1 MQAYFGRA
9 KAACLCSYCCNRRL
23 CYDGGRLGRVKIVTL
38 RVGAGAKEGEG
49 EGIFLPSFRVSTCAF
64 ASKTFARPKKTP
76 ALQATWFAIALAEIR
91 TRRILRENADRK
103 QSTCAIGHGELVYL
117 LVIFSGEL
125 QTFWTSVTPPSTV
138 HQYGV
143 NYGKG
148 HTIQKR
154 YRGPAEISGTDS
166 TQSTPRL
173 KPRKNPPRNGT
184 KSVDELSVSGVAV
197 RPTKQAAGVRRS

>member
-1 MQAYFGRA
+1 MVIIITF
-9 KAACLCSYCCNRRL
+9 LVPLILVS
-23 CYDGGRLGRVKIVTL
+23 LGTSGL
-38 RVGAGAKEGEG
+38 RQHKNFSRGLHKHLLYWSWTVG
-49 EGIFLPSFRVSTCAF
+49 L
-64 ASKTFARPKKTP
+64 
-76 ALQATWFAIALAEIR
+76 
-91 TRRILRENADRK
+91 
-103 QSTCAIGHGELVYL
+103 L